1 MRLVQFLNGDQV
13 GVGVMRGTEVVYAGY
28 PDMLAFI
35 RDGERALDGA
45 RTALANGR
53 PVRYDKLTAPI
64 TNSGKI
70 FGSGPNYLG
79 HGKEDPEW
87 VPAEE
92 PQWDFIKLTSSVTGP
107 YDDIVLPPA
116 DDVIRRGPGSPA
128 RFAEEHGFAVDYEV
142 EFGVVMGR
150 RARNVRRE
158 DALDH
163 VFGYTII
170 DDVGSRSVQFHFNQR
185 DLGKNFDTFCP
196 MGPCIVTP
204 DEIPDVRDV
213 RIESYVNGELRQS
226 ELVADQLNLP
236 GCRDRV
242 AELGDHARARRRPQH
257 RDAGRLRDLHGPAV
271 VPQAGRRG
279 PLYGQRDRLHR
290 EPRGRRHRAHASA
303 GLSGPM
309 RQAVTHRSP
318 RGPLWVR
325 RPSPLRRAPVRCCLS
340 SPRSAYAAR
349 TSRCGTAP
357 TRIVFPI
364 RQGHEFSGRVLAFG
378 PATTGRWRSGS
389 SAPSSPCCPT
399 GCAARACAA
408 TRTRA

>member
-1 MRLVQFLNGDQV
+1 MRLVQFLNGDQL
-13 GVGVMRGTEVVYAGY
+13 GVGVLREDEVVYASY

-35 RDGERALDGA
+35 QDGERALDRA
-45 RTALANGR
+45 RDALRTGR

-64 TNSGKI
+64 TNAGKI

-142 EFGVVMGR
+142 EFGVVIGR

-196 MGPCIVTP
+196 MGPCIATA
-204 DEIPDVRDV
+204 DEIPDIRQV
-213 RIESYVNGELRQS
+213 RIESFVNGEQRQS

-236 GCRDRV
+236 DVAIEWLSSVITLDPGDILSTGTPAGCGTFMDPPTFLRP
-242 AELGDHARARRRPQH
+242 GD
-257 RDAGRLRDLHGPAV
+257 V
-271 VPQAGRRG
+271 
-279 PLYGQRDRLHR
+279 
-290 EPRGRRHRAHASA
+290 
-303 GLSGPM
+303 
-309 RQAVTHRSP
+309 
-318 RGPLWVR
+318 
-325 RPSPLRRAPVRCCLS
+325 VRCTATGIGHIEN
-340 SPRSAYAAR
+340 RVVAGTAR
-349 TSRCGTAP
+349 TR
-357 TRIVFPI
+357 
-364 RQGHEFSGRVLAFG
+364 LAG
-378 PATTGRWRSGS
+378 
-389 SAPSSPCCPT
+389 
-399 GCAARACAA
+399 
-408 TRTRA
+408 

>member
-45 RTALANGR
+45 RAALENGR
-53 PVRYDKLTAPI
+53 PVRYDKLIAPI

-92 PQWDFIKLTSSVTGP
+92 PQWDFIKLDQLGHRALRRHRPAAGRRRDPPWPGQPGP
-107 YDDIVLPPA
+107 L
-116 DDVIRRGPGSPA
+116 RRGA
-128 RFAEEHGFAVDYEV
+128 RVRRRLRGRVRRCD
-142 EFGVVMGR
+142 GR

-204 DEIPDVRDV
+204 DEFPDIREV
-213 RIESYVNGELRQS
+213 RIESYVNGEQRQS
-226 ELVADQLNLP
+226 ELWP
-236 GCRDRV
+236 
-242 AELGDHARARRRPQH
+242 
-257 RDAGRLRDLHGPAV
+257 
-271 VPQAGRRG
+271 
-279 PLYGQRDRLHR
+279 
-290 EPRGRRHRAHASA
+290 
-303 GLSGPM
+303 
-309 RQAVTHRSP
+309 T
-318 RGPLWVR
+318 
-325 RPSPLRRAPVRCCLS
+325 S
-340 SPRSAYAAR
+340 STCR
-349 TSRCGTAP
+349 TSRS
-357 TRIVFPI
+357 
-364 RQGHEFSGRVLAFG
+364 SG
-378 PATTGRWRSGS
+378 
-389 SAPSSPCCPT
+389 
-399 GCAARACAA
+399 
-408 TRTRA
+408 

>member
-1 MRLVQFLNGDQV
+1 VRLVQFLNGDQL
-13 GVGVMRGTEVVYAGY
+13 GVGVLRDDEVVYAGY

-35 RDGERALDGA
+35 QDGDRALDRA
-45 RTALANGR
+45 RAALATGR
-53 PVRYDKLTAPI
+53 PVRYDKLAAPI
-64 TNSGKI
+64 TNAGKI

-116 DDVIRRGPGSPA
+116 DDIIRRGPGSPA

-158 DALDH
+158 DAMDH

-196 MGPCIVTP
+196 MGPCIVTR
-204 DEIPDVRDV
+204 DEIPDIRQV
-213 RIESYVNGELRQS
+213 RIESFVNGERRQS

-236 GCRDRV
+236 DVAIEWLSSVITLDPGDILSTGTPAGCGTFMDPPTFLK
-242 AELGDHARARRRPQH
+242 AGD
-257 RDAGRLRDLHGPAV
+257 V
-271 VPQAGRRG
+271 
-279 PLYGQRDRLHR
+279 
-290 EPRGRRHRAHASA
+290 
-303 GLSGPM
+303 
-309 RQAVTHRSP
+309 
-318 RGPLWVR
+318 
-325 RPSPLRRAPVRCCLS
+325 VRCTATGIGHIEN
-340 SPRSAYAAR
+340 RVVA
-349 TSRCGTAP
+349 GT
-357 TRIVFPI
+357 
-364 RQGHEFSGRVLAFG
+364 
-378 PATTGRWRSGS
+378 
-389 SAPSSPCCPT
+389 
-399 GCAARACAA
+399 
-408 TRTRA
+408 TRTRPAG

>member
-45 RTALANGR
+45 RAALENGR

-204 DEIPDVRDV
+204 DEIPDIREV
-213 RIESYVNGELRQS
+213 RIESYVNGEQRQS

-236 GCRDRV
+236 DVAIEWLSSVITLEPGDVLSTGTPAGCGTFMDPPTF
-242 AELGDHARARRRPQH
+242 LKPGD
-257 RDAGRLRDLHGPAV
+257 V
-271 VPQAGRRG
+271 
-279 PLYGQRDRLHR
+279 
-290 EPRGRRHRAHASA
+290 
-303 GLSGPM
+303 
-309 RQAVTHRSP
+309 
-318 RGPLWVR
+318 
-325 RPSPLRRAPVRCCLS
+325 VRCTAS
-340 SPRSAYAAR
+340 GIGYIENRVVAGTAR
-349 TSRCGTAP
+349 THPVA
-357 TRIVFPI
+357 
-364 RQGHEFSGRVLAFG
+364 
-378 PATTGRWRSGS
+378 
-389 SAPSSPCCPT
+389 
-399 GCAARACAA
+399 
-408 TRTRA
+408 

>member
-1 MRLVQFLNGDQV
+1 MRLVQFLNGDQL
-13 GVGVMRGTEVVYAGY
+13 GVGVLREDEVVHAGY

-35 RDGERALDGA
+35 QDGERALDRA
-45 RTALANGR
+45 RDALRRGR
-53 PVRYDKLTAPI
+53 PVRYDKLAAPI
-64 TNSGKI
+64 TNAGKI

-204 DEIPDVRDV
+204 DEIPDIRQV

-236 GCRDRV
+236 DVAIEWLSSVITLEPGDILSTGTPAGCGTFMDPPSFLRPGDVVRCTATGIGHIENRV
-242 AELGDHARARRRPQH
+242 VAGTAR
-257 RDAGRLRDLHGPAV
+257 
-271 VPQAGRRG
+271 
-279 PLYGQRDRLHR
+279 
-290 EPRGRRHRAHASA
+290 
-303 GLSGPM
+303 
-309 RQAVTHRSP
+309 T
-318 RGPLWVR
+318 
-325 RPSPLRRAPVRCCLS
+325 RPSA
-340 SPRSAYAAR
+340 
-349 TSRCGTAP
+349 
-357 TRIVFPI
+357 
-364 RQGHEFSGRVLAFG
+364 
-378 PATTGRWRSGS
+378 
-389 SAPSSPCCPT
+389 
-399 GCAARACAA
+399 
-408 TRTRA
+408 